1 MSRHS
6 SIRSVGREHAE
17 EKPVESRA
25 QENVPVTSEFGSIMS
40 SLGSMERLLED
51 TFRRPFTGT
60 NWLPFKDMFR
70 EFGRFGENANI
81 PVVDVYEHDTDVI
94 VKCELPGMK
103 RDDINVKFVD
113 NNTLV
118 LSGERK
124 SEEKIEKSGYLRQEC
139 TYGAFSRTLNLP
151 EGLVHE
157 KAKAS
162 YKDGILEIRIPKSE
176 EAISKTWTIPI
187 E

>member
-6 SIRSVGREHAE
+6 TIRSVGREHVD
-17 EKPVESRA
+17 EKPVESRSR
-25 QENVPVTSEFGSIMS
+25 ENVPVTSEFGSIMS
-40 SLGSMERLLED
+40 SLGSMERLLEE
-51 TFRRPFTGT
+51 TFRRPFSGM
-60 NWLPFKDMFR
+60 NWLPFRDMFR
-70 EFGRFGENANI
+70 EFGRFGEVGST
-81 PVVDVYEHDTDVI
+81 PLVDVYEHDKDVI

-103 RDDINVKFVD
+103 RDEINVKFID
-113 NNTLV
+113 ENTLV

-124 SEEKIEKSGYLRQEC
+124 HEEKIEKGDYLRQESS
-139 TYGAFSRTLNLP
+139 YGAFSRTLRLP
-151 EGLVHE
+151 EGIDHE

-176 EAISKTWTIPI
+176 EAMSKSWTVPI